1 LKTNGS
7 LLAMK
12 GEKAQEEMLS
22 VPKAILHEVNLE
34 GIELG
39 RIVEVKKGA

>member
-1 LKTNGS
+1 
-7 LLAMK
+7 
-12 GEKAQEEMLS
+12 

-34 GIELG
+34 GIELS

>member
-1 LKTNGS
+1 
-7 LLAMK
+7 
-12 GEKAQEEMLS
+12 

-39 RIVEVKKGA
+39 RIVEVRKGA

>member
-1 LKTNGS
+1 
-7 LLAMK
+7 MK
-12 GEKAQEEMLS
+12 A

-39 RIVEVKKGA
+39 RIVEVRKGA

>member
-1 LKTNGS
+1 
-7 LLAMK
+7 
-12 GEKAQEEMLS
+12 MLT
-22 VPKAILHEVNLE
+22 VPKSTLHELNLE

>member
-1 LKTNGS
+1 
-7 LLAMK
+7 
-12 GEKAQEEMLS
+12 
-22 VPKAILHEVNLE
+22 LHEVNLE

>member
-1 LKTNGS
+1 M
-7 LLAMK
+7 LAI
-12 GEKAQEEMLS
+12 
-22 VPKAILHEVNLE
+22 PKAILHEVNLE

>member
-1 LKTNGS
+1 M
-7 LLAMK
+7 LA
-12 GEKAQEEMLS
+12 
-22 VPKAILHEVNLE
+22 VPKATLHEVNLE